1 MNCEKLSL
9 NERINIL
16 KMILYFDESG
26 LKLSDIAETMKIPK
40 TDVRKDLEV
49 MSEEVKKDGIRLVY
63 ENYKG
68 YRLTGNKGDLLVKRV
83 GIIEDIIRELKETGD
98 FFNREKSTTWHREEY
113 FYGYIKYENMEI
125 TRKFLELIEKEL
137 SLKIDEG
144 NYNRVFSYILMLIN
158 FDELY
163 DNMEELLSRNFLF
176 HTPEYLA
183 VERILGKL
191 FRENDRKE
199 KIKEANLLLIT
210 DLIMGIGVNG
220 LKNDTFYKWINEEA
234 VVEKIIEKVSEMI
247 NLDLKEDRILITGL
261 VDNLKSSIYRINND
275 IQIINSVFK
284 DLILN
289 RDKNIAIVKKAIEET
304 EKEFKINFTEYEI
317 ASMAYQIKSSIKRT
331 KRKNIKKVLLIC
343 GLGYGSSKILEES
356 LKENYE
362 LDIVDI
368 IPYYLADDLI
378 PGYKEVDFILSTIE
392 IHRQFEVSYGI
403 PIIKI
408 NPIMQDEDFER
419 LAEYG
424 IEKNRTSL
432 SLKKLVS
439 IIESNAEIND
449 KQKLIENLKDGI
461 FMSLNKLYVFKV
473 TENGMEKKLNTH
485 DIDFEDKIVNDIQK
499 TGHTL
504 RKLLKKE
511 SVKFIEGAEDW
522 KEAILQSGNLL
533 VSNRKVTSEYVKEMI
548 ELVEKHGPYIVIEE
562 GIAMPHAG
570 ISENVLET
578 GISLLVVK
586 ERVALP
592 EGRNANIF
600 LSFAAKNKN
609 DNIDIM
615 NDLFELIT
623 KHKFI
628 DEVSK
633 MKSYGQLEQYFKEV
647 VK

>member
-9 NERINIL
+9 NERLNIL

-26 LKLSDIAETMKIPK
+26 LKLSDIAGTMEIPK
-40 TDVRKDLEV
+40 ADVRKDLEI
-49 MSEEVKKDGIRLVY
+49 MSEELKKDGIKLIY

-68 YRLTGNKGDLLVKRV
+68 YKLTGNKGNLLVKRLE
-83 GIIEDIIRELKETGD
+83 IIEDIIRELKETGD
-98 FFNREKSTTWHREEY
+98 FFNSGDSGTWHSEEY
-113 FYGYIKYENMEI
+113 FYGYIKYENLEI
-125 TRKFLELIEKEL
+125 TRDFLELIGKEL
-137 SLKIDEG
+137 GLEIDEE

-163 DNMEELLSRNFLF
+163 DNKEELLSRNFLF

-191 FRENDRKE
+191 FKENDRKE
-199 KIKEANLLLIT
+199 SPKKAKLLLIT
-210 DLIMGIGVNG
+210 DLIMGINISG
-220 LKNDTFYKWINEEA
+220 LKDDIFYKWINEEA
-234 VVEKIIEKVSEMI
+234 VAEEITDKISDMI
-247 NLDLKEDRILITGL
+247 NLNLRGDKILITGL
-261 VDNLKSSIYRINND
+261 IDNLKFSIYRIKND

-289 RDKNIAIVKKAIEET
+289 KDKNIEIVKKAVEET
-304 EKEFKINFTEYEI
+304 EKEFKINFTEYEL
-317 ASMAYQIKSSIKRT
+317 AAMAYLVRASIKRT
-331 KRKNIKKVLLIC
+331 KRNNIKKVLLIC

-362 LDIVDI
+362 LDIVDV

-378 PGYKEVDFILSTIE
+378 PAYKEVDFILSTIE

-408 NPIMQDEDFER
+408 NPVMQKEDFEK

-424 IEKNRTSL
+424 IEKNKTSV
-432 SLKKLVS
+432 SLKKLLS
-439 IIESNAEIND
+439 IIEGNAEISD
-449 KQKLIENLKDGI
+449 RQKLIDSLK
-461 FMSLNKLYVFKV
+461 N
-473 TENGMEKKLNTH
+473 E
-485 DIDFEDKIVNDIQK
+485 FEDRIINDIQK
-499 TGHTL
+499 TGYTL
-504 RKLLKKE
+504 KKLLKKE
-511 SVKFIEGAEDW
+511 NVKFIDEAENW
-522 KEAILQSGNLL
+522 KEAIFQSGDLL
-533 VSNRKVTSEYVKEMI
+533 VSNKKVTSEYVEEMI
-548 ELVEKHGPYIVIEE
+548 ELVEKHGPYIVLEE

-578 GISLLVVK
+578 GISLLVVNEK
-586 ERVALP
+586 VSLP

-623 KHKFI
+623 KYEFI
-628 DEVSK
+628 DKVSK
-633 MKSYGQLEQYFKEV
+633 MKNYSQLETYLEEIIK
-647 VK
+647 

>member
-40 TDVRKDLEV
+40 MDVRKDLEV

-183 VERILGKL
+183 IERILGKL

-419 LAEYG
+419 LSEYG
-424 IEKNRTSL
+424 IEKNKANV
-432 SLKKLVS
+432 SLKKLIS

-449 KQKLIENLKDGI
+449 KQKLIDSLKD
-461 FMSLNKLYVFKV
+461 
-473 TENGMEKKLNTH
+473 E
-485 DIDFEDKIVNDIQK
+485 FEDKIVNDIQK

-511 SVKFIEGAEDW
+511 NVKFIEGAEDW

-633 MKSYGQLEQYFKEV
+633 MKSYGQLKQYFKEV

>member
-40 TDVRKDLEV
+40 ADVRKDLEV

-137 SLKIDEG
+137 SLKIDEE
-144 NYNRVFSYILMLIN
+144 NYNRVFSYILILIN

-220 LKNDTFYKWINEEA
+220 LKNDIFYKWINEEA
-234 VVEKIIEKVSEMI
+234 VVEEIVEKVSGLI

-304 EKEFKINFTEYEI
+304 EKEFKINFTDYEI

-356 LKENYE
+356 LKENYD

-424 IEKNRTSL
+424 IEKNKANV
-432 SLKKLVS
+432 SLKKLIS

-449 KQKLIENLKDGI
+449 KQKLIDSLKD
-461 FMSLNKLYVFKV
+461 
-473 TENGMEKKLNTH
+473 E
-485 DIDFEDKIVNDIQK
+485 FEDKIVNDIQK

-511 SVKFIEGAEDW
+511 NMKFIEGVEDW

-586 ERVALP
+586 EKVALP

-647 VK
+647 IK

>member
-9 NERINIL
+9 NERLNIL

-26 LKLSDIAETMKIPK
+26 LKLSDIAGTMEIPK
-40 TDVRKDLEV
+40 ADVRKDLEI
-49 MSEEVKKDGIRLVY
+49 MSEELKKDGIKLIY

-68 YRLTGNKGDLLVKRV
+68 YKLTGNKGNLLVKRLE
-83 GIIEDIIRELKETGD
+83 IIENIIRELKETGD
-98 FFNREKSTTWHREEY
+98 FFNSGDSVTWHSEEY
-113 FYGYIKYENMEI
+113 FYGYIKYENLEI
-125 TRKFLELIEKEL
+125 TRDFLELIGKEL
-137 SLKIDEG
+137 GLEIDEE

-163 DNMEELLSRNFLF
+163 GNKEELLSRNFLF

-191 FRENDRKE
+191 FKENDRKE
-199 KIKEANLLLIT
+199 SPKEAKLLLIT
-210 DLIMGIGVNG
+210 DLIMGINISG
-220 LKNDTFYKWINEEA
+220 LKDDIFYKWINEEA
-234 VVEKIIEKVSEMI
+234 VAEGITDKVSDMI
-247 NLDLKEDRILITGL
+247 NLNLREDKILITGL
-261 VDNLKSSIYRINND
+261 IDNLKFSIYRIKND

-289 RDKNIAIVKKAIEET
+289 KDKNIEIVKKAVEET
-304 EKEFKINFTEYEI
+304 EKEFKINFTEYEL
-317 ASMAYQIKSSIKRT
+317 AAMAYLVRASIKRT
-331 KRKNIKKVLLIC
+331 KRNNIKKVLLIC

-362 LDIVDI
+362 LDIVDV

-378 PGYKEVDFILSTIE
+378 PAYKEVDFILSTIE

-408 NPIMQDEDFER
+408 NPVMQKEDFEK

-424 IEKNRTSL
+424 IEKNKTSV
-432 SLKKLVS
+432 SLKKLIS
-439 IIESNAEIND
+439 IIENNTEIKD
-449 KQKLIENLKDGI
+449 RQKLIDSLK
-461 FMSLNKLYVFKV
+461 N
-473 TENGMEKKLNTH
+473 E
-485 DIDFEDKIVNDIQK
+485 FEDRIINDIQK
-499 TGHTL
+499 TGYTL
-504 RKLLKKE
+504 KKLLKKE
-511 SVKFIEGAEDW
+511 NVKFIDEAENW
-522 KEAILQSGNLL
+522 KEAIFQSGDLL
-533 VSNRKVTSEYVKEMI
+533 VSNKKVTSEYVHEMV
-548 ELVEKHGPYIVIEE
+548 ELVEKHGPYIVLEE

-578 GISLLVVK
+578 GISLLVVNEK
-586 ERVALP
+586 VSLP

-623 KHKFI
+623 KYEFI
-628 DEVSK
+628 DKVSK
-633 MKSYGQLEQYFKEV
+633 MKNYSQLETYLEEIIK
-647 VK
+647 

>member
-183 VERILGKL
+183 IERILGKL

-331 KRKNIKKVLLIC
+331 KRKNIKNVLLIC

-362 LDIVDI
+362 IDIVDI

-408 NPIMQDEDFER
+408 NPIMQEEDFER

-424 IEKNRTSL
+424 IEKNKANV
-432 SLKKLVS
+432 SLKKLIS

-449 KQKLIENLKDGI
+449 KQKLIDSLKD
-461 FMSLNKLYVFKV
+461 
-473 TENGMEKKLNTH
+473 E
-485 DIDFEDKIVNDIQK
+485 FEDKIVNDIQK

-511 SVKFIEGAEDW
+511 NVKFIEGVEDW

-586 ERVALP
+586 EKVALP

-623 KHKFI
+623 KYKFI

>member
-40 TDVRKDLEV
+40 MDVRKDLEV

-125 TRKFLELIEKEL
+125 TRKFLELIGNEL
-137 SLKIDEG
+137 NLKIDEG

-220 LKNDTFYKWINEEA
+220 LKDSTFYKWINEEA
-234 VVEKIIEKVSEMI
+234 VVEEIIGKVSGMI

-408 NPIMQDEDFER
+408 NPIMQEEDFER

-424 IEKNRTSL
+424 IEKNKANV
-432 SLKKLVS
+432 SLKKLIS

-449 KQKLIENLKDGI
+449 KQKLIDSLKD
-461 FMSLNKLYVFKV
+461 
-473 TENGMEKKLNTH
+473 E
-485 DIDFEDKIVNDIQK
+485 FEDKIVNDIQK

-511 SVKFIEGAEDW
+511 NVKFIEGVEDW
-522 KEAILQSGNLL
+522 KDAILQSGNLL

-548 ELVEKHGPYIVIEE
+548 ELAEKHGPYIVIEE

-633 MKSYGQLEQYFKEV
+633 MKSYGQLEEYFKEV
-647 VK
+647 IK

>member
-49 MSEEVKKDGIRLVY
+49 MSEELGKDGIRLVY

-68 YRLTGNKGDLLVKRV
+68 YKLTGNKGDLLVKRV

-137 SLKIDEG
+137 NLKIDEG
-144 NYNRVFSYILMLIN
+144 NYNRVFSYILMLVN

-261 VDNLKSSIYRINND
+261 VDNLKSSIYRINNE

-289 RDKNIAIVKKAIEET
+289 REKNIAIVKKAIEET

-408 NPIMQDEDFER
+408 NPIMQEEDFER

-424 IEKNRTSL
+424 IEKNKANV
-432 SLKKLVS
+432 SLKKLIS

-449 KQKLIENLKDGI
+449 KQKLIDSLKD
-461 FMSLNKLYVFKV
+461 
-473 TENGMEKKLNTH
+473 E
-485 DIDFEDKIVNDIQK
+485 FEDKIVNDIQK

-511 SVKFIEGAEDW
+511 NVKFIERTEDW

-578 GISLLVVK
+578 GVSLLVVK

-647 VK
+647 IK

>member
-49 MSEEVKKDGIRLVY
+49 MSEELGKDGIRLVY

-144 NYNRVFSYILMLIN
+144 NYNRVFSYILMLVN

-449 KQKLIENLKDGI
+449 KQKLIENLKD
-461 FMSLNKLYVFKV
+461 
-473 TENGMEKKLNTH
+473 E
-485 DIDFEDKIVNDIQK
+485 FEDKIVNDIQK

-633 MKSYGQLEQYFKEV
+633 MKSYGQLEKYFEEIIK
-647 VK
+647 

>member
-83 GIIEDIIRELKETGD
+83 GIIEDIIRELKETGN

-125 TRKFLELIEKEL
+125 TRKFLELIEREL
-137 SLKIDEG
+137 SLRIDEE

-176 HTPEYLA
+176 HTPEYLV

-191 FRENDRKE
+191 FKENDRKE

-220 LKNDTFYKWINEEA
+220 LKNDIFYKWINEEA
-234 VVEKIIEKVSEMI
+234 VVEEIIGKVSGMI

-261 VDNLKSSIYRINND
+261 VDNLKSSIYRISND

-304 EKEFKINFTEYEI
+304 EKEFKINFTDYEI

-362 LDIVDI
+362 IDIVDI

-408 NPIMQDEDFER
+408 NPIMQEEDFER

-424 IEKNRTSL
+424 IEKNKANV
-432 SLKKLVS
+432 SLKKLIS

-449 KQKLIENLKDGI
+449 KQKLIESLKD
-461 FMSLNKLYVFKV
+461 
-473 TENGMEKKLNTH
+473 E
-485 DIDFEDKIVNDIQK
+485 FEDRIVNDIQK

-511 SVKFIEGAEDW
+511 NVKFIEKTEDW

-533 VSNRKVTSEYVKEMI
+533 ISNRKVTSEYVKEMI

-570 ISENVLET
+570 VSENVLET

-586 ERVALP
+586 EKVALS

-633 MKSYGQLEQYFKEV
+633 MKSYGQLEQYFKEII
-647 VK
+647 K

>member
-9 NERINIL
+9 NERLNIL

-26 LKLSDIAETMKIPK
+26 LKLSDIAGTMEIPK
-40 TDVRKDLEV
+40 ADVRKDLEI
-49 MSEEVKKDGIRLVY
+49 MSEELKKDGIKLIY

-68 YRLTGNKGDLLVKRV
+68 YKLTGNKGNLLVKRLE
-83 GIIEDIIRELKETGD
+83 IIEDIIRELKETGD
-98 FFNREKSTTWHREEY
+98 FFNSEDSGTWHSEEY
-113 FYGYIKYENMEI
+113 FYGYIKYENLEI
-125 TRKFLELIEKEL
+125 TRNFLELIGKEL
-137 SLKIDEG
+137 ELEIHQE

-158 FDELY
+158 FEELY
-163 DNMEELLSRNFLF
+163 DNKEELLTRNFLF

-191 FRENDRKE
+191 FKENDRKE
-199 KIKEANLLLIT
+199 SPKEAKLLLIT
-210 DLIMGIGVNG
+210 DLIMGINISG
-220 LKNDTFYKWINEEA
+220 LKDDIFYKWINEEA
-234 VVEKIIEKVSEMI
+234 VAEEITDKISNMI
-247 NLDLKEDRILITGL
+247 NLNLREDKILITGFI
-261 VDNLKSSIYRINND
+261 DNLKFSIYRIKND

-289 RDKNIAIVKKAIEET
+289 KDKNIEIVKKAVEET
-304 EKEFKINFTEYEI
+304 EKEFKINFTEYEL
-317 ASMAYQIKSSIKRT
+317 AAMAYLVRASIKRT
-331 KRKNIKKVLLIC
+331 KRNNIKKVLLIC

-362 LDIVDI
+362 LDIVDV

-378 PGYKEVDFILSTIE
+378 PAYKEVDFILSTIE

-408 NPIMQDEDFER
+408 NPVMQKEDFEK

-424 IEKNRTSL
+424 IEKNKTSV
-432 SLKKLVS
+432 SLKKLIS
-439 IIESNAEIND
+439 IIENNTEIKD
-449 KQKLIENLKDGI
+449 RQKLIDSLK
-461 FMSLNKLYVFKV
+461 N
-473 TENGMEKKLNTH
+473 E
-485 DIDFEDKIVNDIQK
+485 FEDRIINDIQK
-499 TGHTL
+499 TGYTL
-504 RKLLKKE
+504 KKLLKKE
-511 SVKFIEGAEDW
+511 NVKFIDEAENW
-522 KEAILQSGNLL
+522 KEAIFQSGDLL
-533 VSNRKVTSEYVKEMI
+533 VSNKKVTSEYVHEMV
-548 ELVEKHGPYIVIEE
+548 ELVEKHGPYIVLEE

-578 GISLLVVK
+578 GISLLVVNEK
-586 ERVALP
+586 VSLP

>member
-9 NERINIL
+9 NERLNIL

-26 LKLSDIAETMKIPK
+26 LKLSDIAGTMEIPK
-40 TDVRKDLEV
+40 ADVRKDLEI
-49 MSEEVKKDGIRLVY
+49 MSEELKKDGIKLIY

-68 YRLTGNKGDLLVKRV
+68 YKLTGNKGNLLVKRLE
-83 GIIEDIIRELKETGD
+83 IIENIIRELKETGD
-98 FFNREKSTTWHREEY
+98 FFNSGDFGTWHSEEY
-113 FYGYIKYENMEI
+113 FYGYIKYENLEI
-125 TRKFLELIEKEL
+125 TRDFLELIGKEL
-137 SLKIDEG
+137 ELEIHQE

-158 FDELY
+158 FEELY
-163 DNMEELLSRNFLF
+163 DNKEELLSRNFLF

-191 FRENDRKE
+191 FKKNDRKE
-199 KIKEANLLLIT
+199 SPKKAKLLLIT
-210 DLIMGIGVNG
+210 DLIMGINISG
-220 LKNDTFYKWINEEA
+220 LKDDIFYKWINEEA
-234 VVEKIIEKVSEMI
+234 VAEEITDKVSNMI
-247 NLDLKEDRILITGL
+247 NLNLRGDKILITGL
-261 VDNLKSSIYRINND
+261 IDNLKFSIYRIKND

-289 RDKNIAIVKKAIEET
+289 KDKNIEIVKKAVEET
-304 EKEFKINFTEYEI
+304 EKEFKINFTEYEL
-317 ASMAYQIKSSIKRT
+317 AAMAYLVRASIKRT
-331 KRKNIKKVLLIC
+331 KRNNIKKVLLIC

-362 LDIVDI
+362 LDIVDV

-378 PGYKEVDFILSTIE
+378 PAYKEVDFILSTIE

-408 NPIMQDEDFER
+408 NPVMQKEDFEK

-424 IEKNRTSL
+424 IEKNKTSV
-432 SLKKLVS
+432 SLKKLIS
-439 IIESNAEIND
+439 IIENNTEIKD
-449 KQKLIENLKDGI
+449 RQKLIDSLK
-461 FMSLNKLYVFKV
+461 N
-473 TENGMEKKLNTH
+473 E
-485 DIDFEDKIVNDIQK
+485 FEDRIINDIQK
-499 TGHTL
+499 TGYTL
-504 RKLLKKE
+504 KKLLKKE
-511 SVKFIEGAEDW
+511 NVKFIDEAENW
-522 KEAILQSGNLL
+522 KEAIFQSGDLL
-533 VSNRKVTSEYVKEMI
+533 VSNKKVTSEYVHEMV
-548 ELVEKHGPYIVIEE
+548 ELVEKHGPYIVLEE

-578 GISLLVVK
+578 GISLLVVNEK
-586 ERVALP
+586 VSLP

-623 KHKFI
+623 KYEFI
-628 DEVSK
+628 DKVSK
-633 MKSYGQLEQYFKEV
+633 MKNYSQLETYLEEIIK
-647 VK
+647 

>member
-9 NERINIL
+9 NERLNIL

-26 LKLSDIAETMKIPK
+26 LKLSDIAGTMEIPK
-40 TDVRKDLEV
+40 ADVRKDLEI
-49 MSEEVKKDGIRLVY
+49 MSEELKKDGIKLIY

-68 YRLTGNKGDLLVKRV
+68 YKLTGNKGNLLVKRLE
-83 GIIEDIIRELKETGD
+83 IIENIIRELKETGD
-98 FFNREKSTTWHREEY
+98 FFNSGDSVTWHSEEY
-113 FYGYIKYENMEI
+113 FYGYIKYENLEI
-125 TRKFLELIEKEL
+125 TRDFLELIGKEL
-137 SLKIDEG
+137 GLEIDEE

-163 DNMEELLSRNFLF
+163 GNKEELLSRNFLF

-191 FRENDRKE
+191 FKENDRKE
-199 KIKEANLLLIT
+199 SPKEAKLLLIT
-210 DLIMGIGVNG
+210 DLIMGINISG
-220 LKNDTFYKWINEEA
+220 LKDDIFYKWINEEA
-234 VVEKIIEKVSEMI
+234 VAEEITDKVSNMI
-247 NLDLKEDRILITGL
+247 NLNLRGDKILITGL
-261 VDNLKSSIYRINND
+261 IDNLKFSIYRIKND

-289 RDKNIAIVKKAIEET
+289 KDKNIEIVKKAVEET
-304 EKEFKINFTEYEI
+304 EKEFKINFTEYEL
-317 ASMAYQIKSSIKRT
+317 AAMAYLVRASIKRT
-331 KRKNIKKVLLIC
+331 KRNNIKKVLLIC

-362 LDIVDI
+362 LDIVDV

-378 PGYKEVDFILSTIE
+378 PAYKEVDFILSTIE

-408 NPIMQDEDFER
+408 NPVMQKEDFEK

-424 IEKNRTSL
+424 IEKNKTSV
-432 SLKKLVS
+432 SLKKLIS
-439 IIESNAEIND
+439 IIENNTEIKD
-449 KQKLIENLKDGI
+449 RQKLIDSLK
-461 FMSLNKLYVFKV
+461 N
-473 TENGMEKKLNTH
+473 E
-485 DIDFEDKIVNDIQK
+485 FEDRIINDIQK
-499 TGHTL
+499 TGYTL
-504 RKLLKKE
+504 KKLLKKE
-511 SVKFIEGAEDW
+511 NVKFIDEAENW
-522 KEAILQSGNLL
+522 KEAIFQSGDLL
-533 VSNRKVTSEYVKEMI
+533 VSNKKVTSEYVQEMI
-548 ELVEKHGPYIVIEE
+548 ELVEKHGPYIVLEE

-578 GISLLVVK
+578 GISLLVVNEK
-586 ERVALP
+586 VSLP

-623 KHKFI
+623 KYEFI
-628 DEVSK
+628 DKVSK
-633 MKSYGQLEQYFKEV
+633 MKNYSQLETYLEEIIK
-647 VK
+647 

>member
-40 TDVRKDLEV
+40 MDVRKDLEV
-49 MSEEVKKDGIRLVY
+49 MSEEVKKDGIRLIY

-137 SLKIDEG
+137 SLKIDEE
-144 NYNRVFSYILMLIN
+144 NYNRVFSYILILIN

-304 EKEFKINFTEYEI
+304 EKEFKINFTDYEI

-356 LKENYE
+356 LKENYD

-424 IEKNRTSL
+424 IEKNKANV
-432 SLKKLVS
+432 SLKKLIS

-449 KQKLIENLKDGI
+449 KQKLIESLKD
-461 FMSLNKLYVFKV
+461 
-473 TENGMEKKLNTH
+473 E
-485 DIDFEDKIVNDIQK
+485 FEDKILNDIQK

-511 SVKFIEGAEDW
+511 NVKFIEEAEDW

-578 GISLLVVK
+578 GISLLVVREK
-586 ERVALP
+586 VVLP
-592 EGRNANIF
+592 EGRSANIF

>member
-9 NERINIL
+9 NERLNIL

-26 LKLSDIAETMKIPK
+26 LKLSDIAGTMEIPK
-40 TDVRKDLEV
+40 ADVRKDLEI
-49 MSEEVKKDGIRLVY
+49 MSEELKKDGIKLIY

-68 YRLTGNKGDLLVKRV
+68 YKLTGNKGNLLVKRLE
-83 GIIEDIIRELKETGD
+83 IIENIIRELKETGD
-98 FFNREKSTTWHREEY
+98 FFNSEDSGTWHSEEY
-113 FYGYIKYENMEI
+113 FYGYIKYENLEI
-125 TRKFLELIEKEL
+125 TRDFLELIGKEL
-137 SLKIDEG
+137 GLEIDEE

-163 DNMEELLSRNFLF
+163 GNKEELLSRNFLF

-191 FRENDRKE
+191 FKENDRKE
-199 KIKEANLLLIT
+199 SPKEAKLLLIT
-210 DLIMGIGVNG
+210 DLIMGINISG
-220 LKNDTFYKWINEEA
+220 LKDDIFYKWINEEA
-234 VVEKIIEKVSEMI
+234 VAEEITDKISDMI
-247 NLDLKEDRILITGL
+247 NLNLRGDKILITGL
-261 VDNLKSSIYRINND
+261 IDNLKFSIYRIKND

-289 RDKNIAIVKKAIEET
+289 KDKNIEIVKKAVEET
-304 EKEFKINFTEYEI
+304 EKEFKINFTEYEL
-317 ASMAYQIKSSIKRT
+317 AAMAYLVRASIKRT
-331 KRKNIKKVLLIC
+331 KRNNIKKVLLIC

-362 LDIVDI
+362 LDIVDV

-378 PGYKEVDFILSTIE
+378 PAYKEVDFILSTIE

-408 NPIMQDEDFER
+408 NPVMQKEDFEK

-424 IEKNRTSL
+424 IEKNKTSV
-432 SLKKLVS
+432 SLKKLIS
-439 IIESNAEIND
+439 IIENNTEIKNR
-449 KQKLIENLKDGI
+449 QKLIDSLK
-461 FMSLNKLYVFKV
+461 N
-473 TENGMEKKLNTH
+473 E
-485 DIDFEDKIVNDIQK
+485 FEDRIINDIQK
-499 TGHTL
+499 TGYTL
-504 RKLLKKE
+504 KKLLKKE
-511 SVKFIEGAEDW
+511 NVKFIDEAENW
-522 KEAILQSGNLL
+522 KEAIFQSGDLL
-533 VSNRKVTSEYVKEMI
+533 VSNKKVTSEYVQEMI
-548 ELVEKHGPYIVIEE
+548 ELVEKHGPYIVLEE

-578 GISLLVVK
+578 GISLLVVNEK
-586 ERVALP
+586 VSLP

-623 KHKFI
+623 KYEFI
-628 DEVSK
+628 DKVSK
-633 MKSYGQLEQYFKEV
+633 MKNYSQLETYLEEIIK
-647 VK
+647 

>member
-9 NERINIL
+9 NERLNIL

-26 LKLSDIAETMKIPK
+26 LKLSDIAGTMEIPK
-40 TDVRKDLEV
+40 ADVRKDLEI
-49 MSEEVKKDGIRLVY
+49 MSEELKKDGIKLIY

-68 YRLTGNKGDLLVKRV
+68 YKLTGNKGNLLVKRLE
-83 GIIEDIIRELKETGD
+83 IIEDIIRELKETGD
-98 FFNREKSTTWHREEY
+98 FFNSEDSGTWHSEEY
-113 FYGYIKYENMEI
+113 FYGYIKYENLEI
-125 TRKFLELIEKEL
+125 TRNFLELIGKEL
-137 SLKIDEG
+137 ELKIHQE

-158 FDELY
+158 FEELY
-163 DNMEELLSRNFLF
+163 DNKEELLTRNFLF

-191 FRENDRKE
+191 FKENDRKE
-199 KIKEANLLLIT
+199 SPKKAKLLLIT
-210 DLIMGIGVNG
+210 DLIMGINISG
-220 LKNDTFYKWINEEA
+220 LKDDIFYKWINEEA
-234 VVEKIIEKVSEMI
+234 VAEEITDKISDMI
-247 NLDLKEDRILITGL
+247 NLNLRGDKILITGFI
-261 VDNLKSSIYRINND
+261 DNLKFSIYRIKND

-289 RDKNIAIVKKAIEET
+289 KDKNIEIVKKAVEET
-304 EKEFKINFTEYEI
+304 EKEFKINFTEYEL
-317 ASMAYQIKSSIKRT
+317 AAMAYLVRASIKRT
-331 KRKNIKKVLLIC
+331 KRNNIKKVLLIC

-362 LDIVDI
+362 LDIVDV

-378 PGYKEVDFILSTIE
+378 PAYKEVDFILSTIE

-408 NPIMQDEDFER
+408 NPVMQKEDFEK

-424 IEKNRTSL
+424 IEKNKTSV
-432 SLKKLVS
+432 SLKKLLS
-439 IIESNAEIND
+439 IIEGNAEIND
-449 KQKLIENLKDGI
+449 RQKLIDSLK
-461 FMSLNKLYVFKV
+461 N
-473 TENGMEKKLNTH
+473 E
-485 DIDFEDKIVNDIQK
+485 FEDRIINDIQK
-499 TGHTL
+499 TGYTL
-504 RKLLKKE
+504 KKLLKKE
-511 SVKFIEGAEDW
+511 NVKFIDEAENW
-522 KEAILQSGNLL
+522 KEAIFQSGDLL
-533 VSNRKVTSEYVKEMI
+533 VSNKKVTSEYVQEMI
-548 ELVEKHGPYIVIEE
+548 ELVEKHGPYIVLEE

-578 GISLLVVK
+578 GISLLVVNEK
-586 ERVALP
+586 VSLP

-623 KHKFI
+623 KYEFI
-628 DEVSK
+628 DKVSK
-633 MKSYGQLEQYFKEV
+633 MKNYSQLETYLEEIIK
-647 VK
+647 

>member
-449 KQKLIENLKDGI
+449 KQKLIENLKD
-461 FMSLNKLYVFKV
+461 
-473 TENGMEKKLNTH
+473 E
-485 DIDFEDKIVNDIQK
+485 FEDKIVNDIQK

-511 SVKFIEGAEDW
+511 NVKFIERTEDW

-533 VSNRKVTSEYVKEMI
+533 VSNRKVTSEYIKEMI

-633 MKSYGQLEQYFKEV
+633 MKSYDQLKQYFKEV
-647 VK
+647 IK

>member
-9 NERINIL
+9 NERLNIL

-26 LKLSDIAETMKIPK
+26 LKLSDIAGTMEIPK
-40 TDVRKDLEV
+40 ADVRKDLEI
-49 MSEEVKKDGIRLVY
+49 MSEELKKDGIKLIY

-68 YRLTGNKGDLLVKRV
+68 YKLTGNKGNLLVKRLE
-83 GIIEDIIRELKETGD
+83 IIENIIRELKETGD
-98 FFNREKSTTWHREEY
+98 FFNSEDSGTWHSEEY
-113 FYGYIKYENMEI
+113 FYGYIKYENLEI
-125 TRKFLELIEKEL
+125 TRDFLELIGKEL
-137 SLKIDEG
+137 GLEIDEE

-163 DNMEELLSRNFLF
+163 GNKEELLTRNFLF

-191 FRENDRKE
+191 FKENDRKE
-199 KIKEANLLLIT
+199 SPKEAKLLLIT
-210 DLIMGIGVNG
+210 DLIMGINISG
-220 LKNDTFYKWINEEA
+220 LKDDIFYKWINEEA
-234 VVEKIIEKVSEMI
+234 VAEEITDKISDMI
-247 NLDLKEDRILITGL
+247 NLRLREDKILITGL
-261 VDNLKSSIYRINND
+261 IDNLKFSIYRIKND

-289 RDKNIAIVKKAIEET
+289 KDKNIEIVKKAVEET
-304 EKEFKINFTEYEI
+304 EKEFKINFTEYEL
-317 ASMAYQIKSSIKRT
+317 AAMAYLVRASIKRT
-331 KRKNIKKVLLIC
+331 KRNNIKKVLLIC

-362 LDIVDI
+362 LDIVDV

-378 PGYKEVDFILSTIE
+378 PAYKEVDFILSTIE

-408 NPIMQDEDFER
+408 NPVMQKEDFEK

-424 IEKNRTSL
+424 IEKNKTSV
-432 SLKKLVS
+432 SLKKLIS
-439 IIESNAEIND
+439 IIENNTEIKD
-449 KQKLIENLKDGI
+449 RQKLIDSLK
-461 FMSLNKLYVFKV
+461 N
-473 TENGMEKKLNTH
+473 E
-485 DIDFEDKIVNDIQK
+485 FEDRIINDIQK
-499 TGHTL
+499 TGYTL
-504 RKLLKKE
+504 KKLLKKE
-511 SVKFIEGAEDW
+511 NVKFIDEAENW
-522 KEAILQSGNLL
+522 KEAIFQSGDLL
-533 VSNRKVTSEYVKEMI
+533 VSNKKVTSEYVQEMI
-548 ELVEKHGPYIVIEE
+548 ELVEKHGPYIVLEE

-578 GISLLVVK
+578 GISLLVVNEK
-586 ERVALP
+586 VSLP

-623 KHKFI
+623 KYEFI
-628 DEVSK
+628 DKVSK
-633 MKSYGQLEQYFKEV
+633 MKNYSQLETYLEEIIK
-647 VK
+647 

>member
-49 MSEEVKKDGIRLVY
+49 MSEELGKDGIRLVY

-144 NYNRVFSYILMLIN
+144 NYNRVFSYILMLVN

-261 VDNLKSSIYRINND
+261 VDNLKSSIYRINNE

-408 NPIMQDEDFER
+408 NPIIQDEDFER

-424 IEKNRTSL
+424 IEKNRISV

-449 KQKLIENLKDGI
+449 KQKLIENLKD
-461 FMSLNKLYVFKV
+461 
-473 TENGMEKKLNTH
+473 E
-485 DIDFEDKIVNDIQK
+485 FEDKIVNDIQK

-511 SVKFIEGAEDW
+511 NVKFIEGTEDW

-578 GISLLVVK
+578 GVSLLVVK

-647 VK
+647 IK

>member
-40 TDVRKDLEV
+40 MDVRKDLEV

-408 NPIMQDEDFER
+408 NPIMQEEDFER

-424 IEKNRTSL
+424 IEKNKANV
-432 SLKKLVS
+432 SLKKLIS

-449 KQKLIENLKDGI
+449 KQKLIENLKD
-461 FMSLNKLYVFKV
+461 
-473 TENGMEKKLNTH
+473 E
-485 DIDFEDKIVNDIQK
+485 FEDKIVNDIKK

-511 SVKFIEGAEDW
+511 NVKFIEGAEDW

>member
-49 MSEEVKKDGIRLVY
+49 MSEELGKDGIRLVY

-137 SLKIDEG
+137 NLKIDEG
-144 NYNRVFSYILMLIN
+144 NYNRVFSYILMLVN

-199 KIKEANLLLIT
+199 KIKETNLLLIT

-261 VDNLKSSIYRINND
+261 VDNLKSSIYRINNE

-304 EKEFKINFTEYEI
+304 EKEFKINFTDYEI

-362 LDIVDI
+362 IDIVDI

-408 NPIMQDEDFER
+408 NPIMQEEDFER

-424 IEKNRTSL
+424 IEKNKANV
-432 SLKKLVS
+432 SLKKLIS

-449 KQKLIENLKDGI
+449 KQKLIDSLKD
-461 FMSLNKLYVFKV
+461 
-473 TENGMEKKLNTH
+473 E
-485 DIDFEDKIVNDIQK
+485 FEDKIVNDIQK

-504 RKLLKKE
+504 GKLLKKE
-511 SVKFIEGAEDW
+511 NVKFIERTEDW

-533 VSNRKVTSEYVKEMI
+533 VSNKKVTSEYVKEMI

-578 GISLLVVK
+578 GVSLLVVK
-586 ERVALP
+586 EKVALP

-647 VK
+647 IK

>member
-191 FRENDRKE
+191 FKGNDRKE
-199 KIKEANLLLIT
+199 KIKKANLLLIT

-261 VDNLKSSIYRINND
+261 VDNLKSSIYRISND

-317 ASMAYQIKSSIKRT
+317 ASIAYQIKSSIKRT

-356 LKENYE
+356 LKENYD

-392 IHRQFEVSYGI
+392 IHRQFEVSYEI

-449 KQKLIENLKDGI
+449 KQKLIENLKD
-461 FMSLNKLYVFKV
+461 
-473 TENGMEKKLNTH
+473 E
-485 DIDFEDKIVNDIQK
+485 FEDKIVNDIQK

-511 SVKFIEGAEDW
+511 NVKFVEGAEDW

-533 VSNRKVTSEYVKEMI
+533 VSNKKVTSEYVKEMI

-586 ERVALP
+586 EKITLP

>member
-9 NERINIL
+9 NERLNIL

-26 LKLSDIAETMKIPK
+26 LKLSDIAGTMKIPK
-40 TDVRKDLEV
+40 ADVRKDLEI
-49 MSEEVKKDGIRLVY
+49 MSEEVKKDGIKLIY

-68 YRLTGNKGDLLVKRV
+68 YKLTGNKGNLLVKRLE
-83 GIIEDIIRELKETGD
+83 IIEDIIRELKETGD
-98 FFNREKSTTWHREEY
+98 FFNSGDSVTWHSEEY
-113 FYGYIKYENMEI
+113 FYGYIKYENLEI
-125 TRKFLELIEKEL
+125 TRDFLELIGNEL
-137 SLKIDEG
+137 NLKIDEE

-191 FRENDRKE
+191 FKENDRKE
-199 KIKEANLLLIT
+199 SPKKAKLLLIT
-210 DLIMGIGVNG
+210 DLIMGINISG
-220 LKNDTFYKWINEEA
+220 LKDDIFYKWINEEA
-234 VVEKIIEKVSEMI
+234 VAEEITDKVSNMI
-247 NLDLKEDRILITGL
+247 NLNLRGDRILITGL
-261 VDNLKSSIYRINND
+261 IDNLKFSIYRIKND

-289 RDKNIAIVKKAIEET
+289 KDKNIEIVKKAVEET
-304 EKEFKINFTEYEI
+304 EKEFKINFTEYEL
-317 ASMAYQIKSSIKRT
+317 AAMAYLVRASIKRT
-331 KRKNIKKVLLIC
+331 KRNNIKKVLLIC

-362 LDIVDI
+362 LDIVDV

-378 PGYKEVDFILSTIE
+378 PAYKEVDFILSTIE

-408 NPIMQDEDFER
+408 NPVMQKEDFEK

-424 IEKNRTSL
+424 IEKNKTSV
-432 SLKKLVS
+432 SLKKLIS
-439 IIESNAEIND
+439 IIENNTEIKD
-449 KQKLIENLKDGI
+449 RQKLIDSLK
-461 FMSLNKLYVFKV
+461 N
-473 TENGMEKKLNTH
+473 E
-485 DIDFEDKIVNDIQK
+485 FEDRIINDIQK
-499 TGHTL
+499 TGYTL
-504 RKLLKKE
+504 KKLLKKE
-511 SVKFIEGAEDW
+511 NVKFIDEAENW
-522 KEAILQSGNLL
+522 KEAIFQSGDLL
-533 VSNRKVTSEYVKEMI
+533 VSNKKVTSEYVQEMI
-548 ELVEKHGPYIVIEE
+548 ELVEKHGPYIVLEE

-578 GISLLVVK
+578 GISLLVVNEK
-586 ERVALP
+586 VSLP

-623 KHKFI
+623 KYEFI
-628 DEVSK
+628 DKVSK
-633 MKSYGQLEQYFKEV
+633 MKNYSQLETYLEEIIK
-647 VK
+647 

>member
-9 NERINIL
+9 NERLNIL

-26 LKLSDIAETMKIPK
+26 LKLSDIAGTMEIPK
-40 TDVRKDLEV
+40 ADVRKDLEI
-49 MSEEVKKDGIRLVY
+49 MSEELKKDGIKLIY

-68 YRLTGNKGDLLVKRV
+68 YKLTGNKGNLLVKRLE
-83 GIIEDIIRELKETGD
+83 IIEDIIRELKETGD
-98 FFNREKSTTWHREEY
+98 FFNSEDSGTWHSEEY
-113 FYGYIKYENMEI
+113 FYGYIKYENLEI
-125 TRKFLELIEKEL
+125 TRNFLELIGKEL
-137 SLKIDEG
+137 ELEIHQE

-158 FDELY
+158 FEELY
-163 DNMEELLSRNFLF
+163 DNKEELLTRNFLF

-191 FRENDRKE
+191 FKENDRKE
-199 KIKEANLLLIT
+199 SPKKAKLLLIT
-210 DLIMGIGVNG
+210 DLIMGINISG
-220 LKNDTFYKWINEEA
+220 LKDDIFYKWINEEA
-234 VVEKIIEKVSEMI
+234 VAEEITDKISNMI
-247 NLDLKEDRILITGL
+247 NLNLREDKILITGFI
-261 VDNLKSSIYRINND
+261 DNLKFSIYRIKND

-289 RDKNIAIVKKAIEET
+289 KDKNIEIVKKAVEET
-304 EKEFKINFTEYEI
+304 EKEFKINFTEYEL
-317 ASMAYQIKSSIKRT
+317 AAMAYLVRASIKRT
-331 KRKNIKKVLLIC
+331 KRNNIKKVLLIC

-362 LDIVDI
+362 LDIVDV

-378 PGYKEVDFILSTIE
+378 PAYKEVDFILSTIE

-408 NPIMQDEDFER
+408 NPVMQKEDFEK

-424 IEKNRTSL
+424 IEKNKTSV
-432 SLKKLVS
+432 SLKKLIS
-439 IIESNAEIND
+439 IIENNTEIKD
-449 KQKLIENLKDGI
+449 RQKLIDSLK
-461 FMSLNKLYVFKV
+461 N
-473 TENGMEKKLNTH
+473 
-485 DIDFEDKIVNDIQK
+485 DFEDRIINDIQK
-499 TGHTL
+499 TGYTL
-504 RKLLKKE
+504 KKLLKKE
-511 SVKFIEGAEDW
+511 NVKFIDEAENW
-522 KEAILQSGNLL
+522 KEAIFQSGDLL
-533 VSNRKVTSEYVKEMI
+533 VSNKKVTSEYVQEMI
-548 ELVEKHGPYIVIEE
+548 ELVEKHGPYIVLEE

-578 GISLLVVK
+578 GISLLVVNEK
-586 ERVALP
+586 VSLP

-623 KHKFI
+623 KYEFI
-628 DEVSK
+628 DKVSK
-633 MKSYGQLEQYFKEV
+633 MKNYSQLETYLEEIIK
-647 VK
+647 

>member
-9 NERINIL
+9 NERLNIL

-26 LKLSDIAETMKIPK
+26 LKLSDIAGTMEIPK
-40 TDVRKDLEV
+40 ADVRKDLEI
-49 MSEEVKKDGIRLVY
+49 MSEELKKDGIKLIY

-68 YRLTGNKGDLLVKRV
+68 YKLTGNKGNLLVKRLE
-83 GIIEDIIRELKETGD
+83 IIEDIIRELKETGD
-98 FFNREKSTTWHREEY
+98 FFNSGDSGTWHSEEY
-113 FYGYIKYENMEI
+113 FYGYIKYENLEI
-125 TRKFLELIEKEL
+125 TRNFLELIGKEL
-137 SLKIDEG
+137 ELEIYQE

-158 FDELY
+158 FEELY
-163 DNMEELLSRNFLF
+163 DNKEELLTRNFLF

-191 FRENDRKE
+191 FKENDRKE
-199 KIKEANLLLIT
+199 SPKEAKLLLIT
-210 DLIMGIGVNG
+210 DLIMGINISG
-220 LKNDTFYKWINEEA
+220 LKDDIFYKWINEEA
-234 VVEKIIEKVSEMI
+234 VAEEITDKVSDMI
-247 NLDLKEDRILITGL
+247 NLNLREDKILITGL
-261 VDNLKSSIYRINND
+261 IDNLKFSIYRIKND

-289 RDKNIAIVKKAIEET
+289 KDKNIEIVKKAVEET
-304 EKEFKINFTEYEI
+304 EKEFKINFTEYEL
-317 ASMAYQIKSSIKRT
+317 AAMAYLVRASIKRT
-331 KRKNIKKVLLIC
+331 KRNNIKKVLLIC

-362 LDIVDI
+362 LDIVDV

-378 PGYKEVDFILSTIE
+378 PAYKEVDFILSTIE

-408 NPIMQDEDFER
+408 NPVMQKEDFEK

-424 IEKNRTSL
+424 IEKNKTSV
-432 SLKKLVS
+432 SLKKLIS
-439 IIESNAEIND
+439 IIENNTEIKD
-449 KQKLIENLKDGI
+449 RQKLIDSLK
-461 FMSLNKLYVFKV
+461 N
-473 TENGMEKKLNTH
+473 E
-485 DIDFEDKIVNDIQK
+485 FEDRIINDIQK
-499 TGHTL
+499 TGYTL
-504 RKLLKKE
+504 KKLLKKE
-511 SVKFIEGAEDW
+511 NVKFIDEAENW
-522 KEAILQSGNLL
+522 KEAIFQSGDLL
-533 VSNRKVTSEYVKEMI
+533 VSNKKVTSEYVEEMI
-548 ELVEKHGPYIVIEE
+548 ELVEKYGPYIVLEE

-578 GISLLVVK
+578 GISLLVVNEK
-586 ERVALP
+586 VSLP

-623 KHKFI
+623 KYEFI
-628 DEVSK
+628 DKVSK
-633 MKSYGQLEQYFKEV
+633 MKNYSQLETYLEEIIK
-647 VK
+647 

>member
-40 TDVRKDLEV
+40 MDVRKDLEV

-362 LDIVDI
+362 IDIVDI

-408 NPIMQDEDFER
+408 NPIMQEEDFER

-424 IEKNRTSL
+424 IEKNKANV
-432 SLKKLVS
+432 SLKKLIS

-449 KQKLIENLKDGI
+449 KQKLIDSLKD
-461 FMSLNKLYVFKV
+461 
-473 TENGMEKKLNTH
+473 E
-485 DIDFEDKIVNDIQK
+485 FEDKIVNDIQK

-511 SVKFIEGAEDW
+511 NVKFIEKTEDW

-586 ERVALP
+586 EKVELP

>member
-9 NERINIL
+9 NERLNIL

-26 LKLSDIAETMKIPK
+26 LKLSDIAGTMEIPK
-40 TDVRKDLEV
+40 ADVRKDLEI
-49 MSEEVKKDGIRLVY
+49 MSEELKKDGIKLIY

-68 YRLTGNKGDLLVKRV
+68 YKLTGNKGNLLVKRLE
-83 GIIEDIIRELKETGD
+83 IIEDIIRELKETGD
-98 FFNREKSTTWHREEY
+98 FFNSGDSGTWHSEEY
-113 FYGYIKYENMEI
+113 FYGYIKYENLEI
-125 TRKFLELIEKEL
+125 TRDFLELIGKEL
-137 SLKIDEG
+137 GLEIDEE
-144 NYNRVFSYILMLIN
+144 NYNRIFSYILMLIN

-163 DNMEELLSRNFLF
+163 DNKEELLSRNFLF

-191 FRENDRKE
+191 FKENDRKE
-199 KIKEANLLLIT
+199 SPKKAKLLLIT
-210 DLIMGIGVNG
+210 DLIMGINISG
-220 LKNDTFYKWINEEA
+220 LKDDIFYKWINEEA
-234 VVEKIIEKVSEMI
+234 VAEEITDKISNMI
-247 NLDLKEDRILITGL
+247 NLNLRGDKILITGFI
-261 VDNLKSSIYRINND
+261 DNLKFSIYRIKND

-289 RDKNIAIVKKAIEET
+289 KDKNIEIVKKAVEET
-304 EKEFKINFTEYEI
+304 EKEFKINFTEYELAAI
-317 ASMAYQIKSSIKRT
+317 AYLVRASIKRT
-331 KRKNIKKVLLIC
+331 KRNNIKKVLLIC

-362 LDIVDI
+362 LDIVDV

-378 PGYKEVDFILSTIE
+378 PAYKEVDFILSTIE

-408 NPIMQDEDFER
+408 NPVMQKEDFEK

-424 IEKNRTSL
+424 IEKNKTSV
-432 SLKKLVS
+432 SLKKLIS
-439 IIESNAEIND
+439 IIENNTEIKD
-449 KQKLIENLKDGI
+449 RQKLIDSLK
-461 FMSLNKLYVFKV
+461 N
-473 TENGMEKKLNTH
+473 E
-485 DIDFEDKIVNDIQK
+485 FEDRIINDIQK
-499 TGHTL
+499 TGYTL
-504 RKLLKKE
+504 KKLLKKE
-511 SVKFIEGAEDW
+511 NVKFIDEAENW
-522 KEAILQSGNLL
+522 KEAIFQSGDLL
-533 VSNRKVTSEYVKEMI
+533 VSNKKVTSEYVQEMI
-548 ELVEKHGPYIVIEE
+548 ELVEKYGPYIVLEE

-578 GISLLVVK
+578 GISLLVVNEK
-586 ERVALP
+586 VSLP

-623 KHKFI
+623 KYEFI
-628 DEVSK
+628 DKVSK
-633 MKSYGQLEQYFKEV
+633 MKNYSQLETYLEEIIK
-647 VK
+647 

>member
-9 NERINIL
+9 NERLNIL

-26 LKLSDIAETMKIPK
+26 LKLSDIAGTMEIPK
-40 TDVRKDLEV
+40 ADVRKDLEI
-49 MSEEVKKDGIRLVY
+49 MSEELKKDGIKLIY

-68 YRLTGNKGDLLVKRV
+68 YKLTGNKGNLLVKRLE
-83 GIIEDIIRELKETGD
+83 IIENIIRELKETGD
-98 FFNREKSTTWHREEY
+98 FFNSGDSGTWHSEEY
-113 FYGYIKYENMEI
+113 FYGYIKYENLEI
-125 TRKFLELIEKEL
+125 TRDFLELIGKEL
-137 SLKIDEG
+137 GLEIDEE

-163 DNMEELLSRNFLF
+163 GNKEELLSRNFLF

-191 FRENDRKE
+191 FKENDRKE
-199 KIKEANLLLIT
+199 SPKKAKLLLIT
-210 DLIMGIGVNG
+210 DLIMGINISG
-220 LKNDTFYKWINEEA
+220 LKDDIFYKWINEEA
-234 VVEKIIEKVSEMI
+234 VAEEIADKVSDMI
-247 NLDLKEDRILITGL
+247 NLRLREDKILITGL
-261 VDNLKSSIYRINND
+261 IDNLKFSIYRIKND

-289 RDKNIAIVKKAIEET
+289 KDKNIEIVKKAVEET
-304 EKEFKINFTEYEI
+304 EKEFKINFTEYEL
-317 ASMAYQIKSSIKRT
+317 AAMAYLVRASIKRT
-331 KRKNIKKVLLIC
+331 KRNNIKKVLLIC

-362 LDIVDI
+362 LDIVDV

-378 PGYKEVDFILSTIE
+378 PAYKEVDFILSTIE

-408 NPIMQDEDFER
+408 NPVMQKEDFEK

-424 IEKNRTSL
+424 IEKNKTSV
-432 SLKKLVS
+432 SLKKLIS
-439 IIESNAEIND
+439 IIENNTEIKD
-449 KQKLIENLKDGI
+449 RQKLIDSLK
-461 FMSLNKLYVFKV
+461 N
-473 TENGMEKKLNTH
+473 E
-485 DIDFEDKIVNDIQK
+485 FEDRIINDIQK
-499 TGHTL
+499 TGYTL
-504 RKLLKKE
+504 KKLLKKE
-511 SVKFIEGAEDW
+511 NVKFIDEAENW
-522 KEAILQSGNLL
+522 KEAIFQSGDLL
-533 VSNRKVTSEYVKEMI
+533 VSNKKVTSEYVEEMV
-548 ELVEKHGPYIVIEE
+548 ELVEKHGPYIVLEE

-578 GISLLVVK
+578 GISLLVVDEK
-586 ERVALP
+586 VSLP

-623 KHKFI
+623 KYEFI
-628 DEVSK
+628 DKVSK
-633 MKSYGQLEQYFKEV
+633 MKNYSQLETYLEEIIK
-647 VK
+647 

>member
-40 TDVRKDLEV
+40 MDVRKDLEV

-317 ASMAYQIKSSIKRT
+317 ASIAYQIKSSIKRT

-424 IEKNRTSL
+424 IEKNRISV

-449 KQKLIENLKDGI
+449 KQKLIENLKD
-461 FMSLNKLYVFKV
+461 
-473 TENGMEKKLNTH
+473 E
-485 DIDFEDKIVNDIQK
+485 FEDKIVNDIKK

-511 SVKFIEGAEDW
+511 NVKFIEGAEDW

-533 VSNRKVTSEYVKEMI
+533 VSNRKVTLEYIKEMI

-586 ERVALP
+586 EKVALP

-633 MKSYGQLEQYFKEV
+633 MKSYGQLEQYFKEII
-647 VK
+647 K

>member
-49 MSEEVKKDGIRLVY
+49 MSEEVKKDGIRLIY

-163 DNMEELLSRNFLF
+163 DNMEELLSRNFPF

-408 NPIMQDEDFER
+408 NPIMQEEDFER

-424 IEKNRTSL
+424 IEKNKANV
-432 SLKKLVS
+432 SLKKLIS

-449 KQKLIENLKDGI
+449 KQKLIDNLKD
-461 FMSLNKLYVFKV
+461 
-473 TENGMEKKLNTH
+473 E
-485 DIDFEDKIVNDIQK
+485 FEDKIVNDIQK

-511 SVKFIEGAEDW
+511 NVKFIERTEDW

-533 VSNRKVTSEYVKEMI
+533 VSNKKVTSEYVKEMI

-570 ISENVLET
+570 VSENVLET

-586 ERVALP
+586 EKVALP

>member
-9 NERINIL
+9 NERLNIL

-26 LKLSDIAETMKIPK
+26 LKLSDIAGTMEIPK
-40 TDVRKDLEV
+40 ADVRKDLEI
-49 MSEEVKKDGIRLVY
+49 MSEELKKDGIKLIY

-68 YRLTGNKGDLLVKRV
+68 YKLTGNKGNLLVKRLE
-83 GIIEDIIRELKETGD
+83 IIEDIIRELKETGD
-98 FFNREKSTTWHREEY
+98 FFNSEDSGTWHSEEY
-113 FYGYIKYENMEI
+113 FYGYIKYENLEI
-125 TRKFLELIEKEL
+125 TRNFLELIGKEL
-137 SLKIDEG
+137 GLEIDEE

-163 DNMEELLSRNFLF
+163 DNKEELLSRNFLF

-191 FRENDRKE
+191 FKENDRKE
-199 KIKEANLLLIT
+199 SPKEAKLLLIT
-210 DLIMGIGVNG
+210 DLIMGINISG
-220 LKNDTFYKWINEEA
+220 LKDDIFYKWINEEA
-234 VVEKIIEKVSEMI
+234 VAEGITDKVSDMI
-247 NLDLKEDRILITGL
+247 NLNLREDKILITGL
-261 VDNLKSSIYRINND
+261 IDNLKFSIYRIKND

-289 RDKNIAIVKKAIEET
+289 KDKNIEIVKKAVEET
-304 EKEFKINFTEYEI
+304 EKEFKINFTEYEL
-317 ASMAYQIKSSIKRT
+317 AAMAYLVRASIKRT
-331 KRKNIKKVLLIC
+331 KRNNIKKVLLIC

-362 LDIVDI
+362 LDIVDV

-378 PGYKEVDFILSTIE
+378 PAYKEVDFILSTIE

-408 NPIMQDEDFER
+408 NPVMQKEDFEK

-424 IEKNRTSL
+424 IEKNKTSV
-432 SLKKLVS
+432 SLKKLIS
-439 IIESNAEIND
+439 IIENNTEIKD
-449 KQKLIENLKDGI
+449 RQKLIDSLK
-461 FMSLNKLYVFKV
+461 N
-473 TENGMEKKLNTH
+473 E
-485 DIDFEDKIVNDIQK
+485 FEDRIINDIQK
-499 TGHTL
+499 TGYTL
-504 RKLLKKE
+504 KKLLKKE
-511 SVKFIEGAEDW
+511 NVKFIDEAENW
-522 KEAILQSGNLL
+522 KEAIFQSGDLL
-533 VSNRKVTSEYVKEMI
+533 VSNKKVTSEYVQEMI
-548 ELVEKHGPYIVIEE
+548 ELVEKHGPYIVLEE

-578 GISLLVVK
+578 GISLLVVNEK
-586 ERVALP
+586 VSLP

-623 KHKFI
+623 KYEFI
-628 DEVSK
+628 DKVSK
-633 MKSYGQLEQYFKEV
+633 MKNYSQLETYLEEIIK
-647 VK
+647 

>member
-9 NERINIL
+9 NERLNIL

-26 LKLSDIAETMKIPK
+26 LKLSDIAGTMEIPK
-40 TDVRKDLEV
+40 ADVRKDLEI
-49 MSEEVKKDGIRLVY
+49 MSEELKKDGIKLIY

-68 YRLTGNKGDLLVKRV
+68 YKLTGNKGNLLVKRLE
-83 GIIEDIIRELKETGD
+83 IIEDIIRELKETGD
-98 FFNREKSTTWHREEY
+98 FFNSEDTGTWHSEEY
-113 FYGYIKYENMEI
+113 FYGYIKYENLEI
-125 TRKFLELIEKEL
+125 TRNFLELIGKEL
-137 SLKIDEG
+137 ELEIYQE

-158 FDELY
+158 FEELY
-163 DNMEELLSRNFLF
+163 DNKEELLTRNFLF

-191 FRENDRKE
+191 FKENDRKE
-199 KIKEANLLLIT
+199 SPKEAKLLLIT
-210 DLIMGIGVNG
+210 DLIMGINISG
-220 LKNDTFYKWINEEA
+220 LKDDIFYKWINEEA
-234 VVEKIIEKVSEMI
+234 VAEEITDKVSDMI
-247 NLDLKEDRILITGL
+247 NLNLREDKILITGL
-261 VDNLKSSIYRINND
+261 IDNLKFSIYRIKND

-289 RDKNIAIVKKAIEET
+289 KDKNIEIVKKAVEET
-304 EKEFKINFTEYEI
+304 EKEFKINFTEYEL
-317 ASMAYQIKSSIKRT
+317 AAMAYLVRASIKRT
-331 KRKNIKKVLLIC
+331 KRNNIKKVLLIC

-362 LDIVDI
+362 LDIVDV

-378 PGYKEVDFILSTIE
+378 PAYKEVDFILSTIE

-408 NPIMQDEDFER
+408 NPVMQKEDFGK

-424 IEKNRTSL
+424 IEKNKTSV
-432 SLKKLVS
+432 SLKKLLS
-439 IIESNAEIND
+439 IIEENAEIND
-449 KQKLIENLKDGI
+449 RQKLIDSLK
-461 FMSLNKLYVFKV
+461 N
-473 TENGMEKKLNTH
+473 E
-485 DIDFEDKIVNDIQK
+485 FEDRIINDIQK
-499 TGHTL
+499 TGYTL
-504 RKLLKKE
+504 KKLLKKE
-511 SVKFIEGAEDW
+511 NVKFIDEAENW
-522 KEAILQSGNLL
+522 KEAIFQSGDLL
-533 VSNRKVTSEYVKEMI
+533 VSNKKVTSEYVQEMI
-548 ELVEKHGPYIVIEE
+548 ELVEKHGPYIVLEE

-578 GISLLVVK
+578 GISLLVVNEK
-586 ERVALP
+586 VSLP

-623 KHKFI
+623 KYEFI
-628 DEVSK
+628 DKVSK
-633 MKSYGQLEQYFKEV
+633 MKNYSQLETYLEEIIK
-647 VK
+647 

>member
-9 NERINIL
+9 NERLNIL

-26 LKLSDIAETMKIPK
+26 LKLSDIAGTMKIPK
-40 TDVRKDLEV
+40 ADVRKDLEI
-49 MSEEVKKDGIRLVY
+49 MSEEVKKDGIKLIY

-68 YRLTGNKGDLLVKRV
+68 YKLTGNKGNLLVKRLE
-83 GIIEDIIRELKETGD
+83 IIEDIIRELKETGD
-98 FFNREKSTTWHREEY
+98 FFNSEDTGTWHSEEY
-113 FYGYIKYENMEI
+113 FYGYIKYENLEI
-125 TRKFLELIEKEL
+125 TRNFLELIEKEL
-137 SLKIDEG
+137 NLKIDEE

-163 DNMEELLSRNFLF
+163 DNKEELLSRNFLF

-199 KIKEANLLLIT
+199 SPKKAKLLLIT
-210 DLIMGIGVNG
+210 DLIMGINISG
-220 LKNDTFYKWINEEA
+220 LKDNIFYKWINEEA
-234 VVEKIIEKVSEMI
+234 VAQEITDKVSNMI
-247 NLDLKEDRILITGL
+247 NLDLRADRILITGL
-261 VDNLKSSIYRINND
+261 VDNLKFSIYRIKND

-289 RDKNIAIVKKAIEET
+289 KDKNIEIVKKAVEET
-304 EKEFKINFTEYEI
+304 EKEFKINFTEYEL
-317 ASMAYQIKSSIKRT
+317 ATMAYLVKASIKRT
-331 KRKNIKKVLLIC
+331 KRNNIKKVLLIC

-362 LDIVDI
+362 LDIVDV

-378 PGYKEVDFILSTIE
+378 PAYKEVDFILSTIE

-408 NPIMQDEDFER
+408 NPVMQKEDFEK

-424 IEKNRTSL
+424 IEKNKTSV
-432 SLKKLVS
+432 SLKKLIS
-439 IIESNAEIND
+439 IIENNTEIKD
-449 KQKLIENLKDGI
+449 RQKLIDSLK
-461 FMSLNKLYVFKV
+461 N
-473 TENGMEKKLNTH
+473 E
-485 DIDFEDKIVNDIQK
+485 FEDRIINDIQK
-499 TGHTL
+499 TGYTL
-504 RKLLKKE
+504 KKLLKKE
-511 SVKFIEGAEDW
+511 NVKFIDEAENW
-522 KEAILQSGNLL
+522 KEAIFQSGDLL
-533 VSNRKVTSEYVKEMI
+533 VSNKKVTSEYVHEMV
-548 ELVEKHGPYIVIEE
+548 ELVEKHGPYIVLEE

-578 GISLLVVK
+578 GISLLVVNEK
-586 ERVALP
+586 VSLP

-623 KHKFI
+623 KYEFI
-628 DEVSK
+628 DKVSK
-633 MKSYGQLEQYFKEV
+633 MKNYSQLETYLEEIIK
-647 VK
+647 

>member
-16 KMILYFDESG
+16 KMILYFDKSG

-424 IEKNRTSL
+424 IEKNRTSV

-449 KQKLIENLKDGI
+449 KQKLIENLKD
-461 FMSLNKLYVFKV
+461 
-473 TENGMEKKLNTH
+473 E
-485 DIDFEDKIVNDIQK
+485 FEDKIVNDIQK

-511 SVKFIEGAEDW
+511 NVKFIEGAEDW

-633 MKSYGQLEQYFKEV
+633 MKSYDQLKQYFKEV
-647 VK
+647 IK

>member
-9 NERINIL
+9 NERLNIL

-26 LKLSDIAETMKIPK
+26 LKLSDIAGTMEIPK
-40 TDVRKDLEV
+40 ADVRKDLEI
-49 MSEEVKKDGIRLVY
+49 MSEELKKDGIKLIY

-68 YRLTGNKGDLLVKRV
+68 YKLTGNKGNLLVKRLE
-83 GIIEDIIRELKETGD
+83 IIENIIRELKETGD
-98 FFNREKSTTWHREEY
+98 FFNSEDTGTWHSEEY
-113 FYGYIKYENMEI
+113 FYGYIKYENLEI
-125 TRKFLELIEKEL
+125 TRNFLELIGKEL
-137 SLKIDEG
+137 ELEIHQE

-158 FDELY
+158 FEELY
-163 DNMEELLSRNFLF
+163 DNKEELLTRNFLF

-191 FRENDRKE
+191 FKENDRKE
-199 KIKEANLLLIT
+199 SPKKAKLLLIT
-210 DLIMGIGVNG
+210 DLIMGINISG
-220 LKNDTFYKWINEEA
+220 LKDDIFYKWINEEA
-234 VVEKIIEKVSEMI
+234 VTEGIIDKVSDMI
-247 NLDLKEDRILITGL
+247 NLNLREDKILITGL
-261 VDNLKSSIYRINND
+261 IDNLKFSIYRIKND

-289 RDKNIAIVKKAIEET
+289 KDKNIEIVKKAVEET
-304 EKEFKINFTEYEI
+304 EKEFKINFTEYEL
-317 ASMAYQIKSSIKRT
+317 AAMAYLVRASIKRT
-331 KRKNIKKVLLIC
+331 KRNNIKKVLLIC

-362 LDIVDI
+362 LDIVDV

-378 PGYKEVDFILSTIE
+378 PAYKEVDFILSTIE

-408 NPIMQDEDFER
+408 NPVMQKEDFEK

-424 IEKNRTSL
+424 IGKNKTSV
-432 SLKKLVS
+432 SLKKLIS
-439 IIESNAEIND
+439 IIENNTEIKD
-449 KQKLIENLKDGI
+449 RQKLIDSLK
-461 FMSLNKLYVFKV
+461 N
-473 TENGMEKKLNTH
+473 E
-485 DIDFEDKIVNDIQK
+485 FEDRIINDIQK
-499 TGHTL
+499 TGYTL
-504 RKLLKKE
+504 KKLLKKE
-511 SVKFIEGAEDW
+511 NVKFIDEAENW
-522 KEAILQSGNLL
+522 KEAIFQSGDLL
-533 VSNRKVTSEYVKEMI
+533 VSNKKVTSEYVEEMI
-548 ELVEKHGPYIVIEE
+548 ELVEKYGPYIVLEE

-578 GISLLVVK
+578 GISLLVVNEK
-586 ERVALP
+586 VSLP

-623 KHKFI
+623 KYEFI
-628 DEVSK
+628 DKVSK
-633 MKSYGQLEQYFKEV
+633 MKNYSQLETYLEEIIK
-647 VK
+647 

>member
-26 LKLSDIAETMKIPK
+26 LKLSDIAGTMEIPK
-40 TDVRKDLEV
+40 ADVRKDLEI
-49 MSEEVKKDGIRLVY
+49 MSEELKKDGIKLIY

-68 YRLTGNKGDLLVKRV
+68 YKLTGNKGNLLVKRLE
-83 GIIEDIIRELKETGD
+83 IIEDIIRELKETGD
-98 FFNREKSTTWHREEY
+98 FFNSGDSGTWHREEY
-113 FYGYIKYENMEI
+113 FYGYIKYENLEI
-125 TRKFLELIEKEL
+125 TRDFLELIGKEL
-137 SLKIDEG
+137 GLEIDEE

-158 FDELY
+158 FEELY
-163 DNMEELLSRNFLF
+163 DNKEELLTRNFLF

-191 FRENDRKE
+191 FKENDRKE
-199 KIKEANLLLIT
+199 SPKEAKLLLIT
-210 DLIMGIGVNG
+210 DLIMGINISG
-220 LKNDTFYKWINEEA
+220 LKDDIFYKWINEEA
-234 VVEKIIEKVSEMI
+234 VAEEITDKISDMI
-247 NLDLKEDRILITGL
+247 NLNLRGDKILITGL
-261 VDNLKSSIYRINND
+261 IDNLKFSIYRIKND

-289 RDKNIAIVKKAIEET
+289 KDKNIEIVKKAVEET
-304 EKEFKINFTEYEI
+304 EKEFKINFTEYEL
-317 ASMAYQIKSSIKRT
+317 AAMAYLVRASIKRT
-331 KRKNIKKVLLIC
+331 KRNNIKKVLLIC

-362 LDIVDI
+362 LDIVDV

-378 PGYKEVDFILSTIE
+378 PAYKEVDFILSTIE

-408 NPIMQDEDFER
+408 NPVMQKEDFEK

-424 IEKNRTSL
+424 IEKNKTSV
-432 SLKKLVS
+432 SLKKLIS
-439 IIESNAEIND
+439 IIENNTEIKD
-449 KQKLIENLKDGI
+449 RQKLIDSLK
-461 FMSLNKLYVFKV
+461 N
-473 TENGMEKKLNTH
+473 E
-485 DIDFEDKIVNDIQK
+485 FEDRIINDIQK
-499 TGHTL
+499 TGYTL
-504 RKLLKKE
+504 KKLLKKE
-511 SVKFIEGAEDW
+511 NVKFIDEAENW
-522 KEAILQSGNLL
+522 KEAIFQSGNLL
-533 VSNRKVTSEYVKEMI
+533 ISNKKVTSEYVHEMI
-548 ELVEKHGPYIVIEE
+548 ELVEKHGPYIVLEE

-578 GISLLVVK
+578 GISLLVVNEK
-586 ERVALP
+586 VSLP

-623 KHKFI
+623 KYEFI
-628 DEVSK
+628 DKISK
-633 MKSYGQLEQYFKEV
+633 MKNYSQLETYLEEIIK
-647 VK
+647 